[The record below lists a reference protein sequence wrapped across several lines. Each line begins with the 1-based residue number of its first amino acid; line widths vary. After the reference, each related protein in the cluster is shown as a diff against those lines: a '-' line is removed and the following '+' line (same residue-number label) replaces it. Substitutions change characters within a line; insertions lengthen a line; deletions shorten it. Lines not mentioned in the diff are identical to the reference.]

1 MFVGLVRS
9 SDWEPSPPPEPSER
23 PRGRSWS
30 VPWRALAWVALW
42 WGLMAAVPLADHLL
56 GGLAGYGVLL
66 LAVTLGLWRL
76 DRWCSR
82 QYWHGLRE
90 YQA

>member
-9 SDWEPSPPPEPSER
+9 SDWEPPPPPQPPER
-23 PRGRSWS
+23 PRRRSWS

-42 WGLMAAVPLADHLL
+42 WGLLAAVPLADHLL
-56 GGLAGYGVLL
+56 GGLGGYGLLL

>member
-9 SDWEPSPPPEPSER
+9 SDCEPPPPPQPPELR
-23 PRGRSWS
+23 RRRSWT

-56 GGLAGYGVLL
+56 GGYGVLL
-66 LAVTLGLWRL
+66 LVVTLGLWRL

>member
-9 SDWEPSPPPEPSER
+9 SDWEPPPPPEPPER
-23 PRGRSWS
+23 PRGRSWR

-42 WGLMAAVPLADHLL
+42 WALLAAVPLADHLL
-56 GGLAGYGVLL
+56 GALGGYGVLL
-66 LAVTLGLWRL
+66 LAVTLALWRL

-90 YQA
+90 YKA